1 VKEFQEGKAVFK
13 ADLSGKDKGPGK
25 ARGVFY
31 NPAMRL
37 SRDLHVAFAKQF
49 DFSGIMLD
57 GLAASGIRGIR
68 LNLEAGVNV
77 EFCDKSRIAT
87 EAIADNLK
95 MNGIESKIYNKRVE
109 DLLQDKKYDWIDIDP
124 FGTPAPYL
132 EAALKGLDDG
142 GVLGVAATDTA
153 VLCGAKPSVCKRRYG
168 AVTMRKVA
176 AKEVGVR
183 ILLSRIH
190 KIASEID
197 KGIEPLLC
205 YSEGHH
211 LRVFVRLGEKKDI
224 SLKWITKNMRIVDRE
239 EKDAGG
245 PLWVSK
251 IIKADLV
258 PVIER
263 DPNLKRSGEFKNQTL
278 WRLLETLREEADGP
292 PGLHDIN
299 DIAKSA
305 GIGQTP
311 QRIKI
316 VESIRRLGF
325 FASSSVFS
333 PLGIKT
339 DASEDIRNQAVK
351 LAQSL

>member
-1 VKEFQEGKAVFK
+1 MKEFQEGKAIFK
-13 ADLSGKDKGPGK
+13 ANLSGKDKGPGK
-25 ARGVFY
+25 AKGVFY

-68 LNLEAGVNV
+68 LNLEAGVNI
-77 EFCDKSRIAT
+77 EFCDSSRMAT
-87 EAIADNLK
+87 ETIAWNLE
-95 MNGIESKIYNKRVE
+95 MNGIKSKIYNERVE
-109 DLLQDKKYDWIDIDP
+109 DLLQDRKYDWIDIDP

-132 EAALKGLDDG
+132 EAALKGLNDG
-142 GVLGVAATDTA
+142 GILGVAATDTA
-153 VLCGAKPSVCKRRYG
+153 VLCGAKPSICKKRYG
-168 AVTMRKVA
+168 AVSMRRVA

-190 KIASEID
+190 NIASEMG

-211 LRVFVRLGEKKDI
+211 LRVFVRLGERKDVI
-224 SLKWITKNMRIVDRE
+224 LKWITKDMRIVDRE

-245 PLWVSK
+245 PLWVRK
-251 IIKADLV
+251 IIKAELIPESQDGVLG
-258 PVIER
+258 
-263 DPNLKRSGEFKNQTL
+263 K
-278 WRLLETLREEADGP
+278 LLETLREEANGP

-299 DIAKSA
+299 NIAKTA

-316 VESIRRLGF
+316 VESIRKLGS

-333 PLGIKT
+333 SLGIKT
-339 DASEDIRNQAVK
+339 DAPEDIRNQAVK

>member
-1 VKEFQEGKAVFK
+1 MKEFQEGKAIFK
-13 ADLSGKDKGPGK
+13 ANLSGKDKGPGK
-25 ARGVFY
+25 AKGVFY

-49 DFSGIMLD
+49 NFSGIMLD

-77 EFCDKSRIAT
+77 EFCDSSRMAT
-87 EAIADNLK
+87 ETIAGNLE
-95 MNGIESKIYNKRVE
+95 MNGIKSKIYNERVE
-109 DLLQDKKYDWIDIDP
+109 DLLQDRKYDWIDVDP

-132 EAALKGLDDG
+132 EAALKGLNDG
-142 GVLGVAATDTA
+142 GILGVAATDTA
-153 VLCGAKPSVCKRRYG
+153 VLCGAKPSICMKRYG
-168 AVTMRKVA
+168 AVSMRRVA

-183 ILLSRIH
+183 ILLSMIH
-190 KIASEID
+190 NIASGMG

-211 LRVFVRLGEKKDI
+211 LRVFVRLGERKDVI
-224 SLKWITKNMRIVDRE
+224 LKWITKDMRIVDRE

-245 PLWVSK
+245 PLWVRK
-251 IIKADLV
+251 IIKAELIPESQDGVLG
-258 PVIER
+258 
-263 DPNLKRSGEFKNQTL
+263 K
-278 WRLLETLREEADGP
+278 LLETLREEANGP

-299 DIAKSA
+299 NIAKAA

-316 VESIRRLGF
+316 VESIRKLGS

-333 PLGIKT
+333 SLGIKT
-339 DASEDIRNQAVK
+339 DAPEDIRNQAVK

>member
-1 VKEFQEGKAVFK
+1 MKEFQEGKAIFK
-13 ADLSGKDKGPGK
+13 ANLSGKDKGPGK
-25 ARGVFY
+25 AKGVFY

-77 EFCDKSRIAT
+77 EFCDSSKMAT
-87 EAIADNLK
+87 ETIAENLK
-95 MNGIESKIYNKRVE
+95 MNRIKGKIHNEHVE
-109 DLLQDKKYDWIDIDP
+109 DLLQNRKYDWIDIDP

-132 EAALKGLDDG
+132 EAALKGLNEEG
-142 GVLGVAATDTA
+142 ILGVAATDTA
-153 VLCGAKPSVCKRRYG
+153 VLCGAKPSICKKRYG
-168 AVTMRKVA
+168 AVSMRRVA

-183 ILLSRIH
+183 ILLSKIH
-190 KIASEID
+190 IIASGMG

-211 LRVFVRLGEKKDI
+211 LRVFVRLGKRNNVA
-224 SLKWITKNMRIVDRE
+224 LKWITKDMRIVDRE

-245 PLWVSK
+245 PLWVKK
-251 IIKADLV
+251 IIKAELV
-258 PVIER
+258 PESQEGI
-263 DPNLKRSGEFKNQTL
+263 LG
-278 WRLLETLREEADGP
+278 RLLETLKEEANGP
-292 PGLHDIN
+292 PGLYDIN
-299 DIAKSA
+299 DIAKTA

-316 VESIRRLGF
+316 VESIRKLGS

-339 DASEDIRNQAVK
+339 DAPEDIRNQAVK

>member
-1 VKEFQEGKAVFK
+1 MKEFQEGKAIFK
-13 ADLSGKDKGPGK
+13 ANLSGKDKGPGK
-25 ARGVFY
+25 VKGVFY

-49 DFSGIMLD
+49 NFSGIMLD

-77 EFCDKSRIAT
+77 EFCDSSRMAT
-87 EAIADNLK
+87 ETIAGNLE
-95 MNGIESKIYNKRVE
+95 MNGIKSKIYNERVE
-109 DLLQDKKYDWIDIDP
+109 DLLQDRKYDWIDVDP

-132 EAALKGLDDG
+132 KAALKGLNDG
-142 GVLGVAATDTA
+142 GILGVAATDTA
-153 VLCGAKPSVCKRRYG
+153 VLCGAKPSICKKRYG
-168 AVTMRKVA
+168 AVSMRRVA

-183 ILLSRIH
+183 ILLSMIH
-190 KIASEID
+190 NIASGMG

-211 LRVFVRLGEKKDI
+211 LRVFVRLGERKDVI
-224 SLKWITKNMRIVDRE
+224 LKWITKDMRIVDRE

-245 PLWVSK
+245 PLWVRK
-251 IIKADLV
+251 IIKAELIPESQDGVLG
-258 PVIER
+258 
-263 DPNLKRSGEFKNQTL
+263 K
-278 WRLLETLREEADGP
+278 LLETLREEANGP

-299 DIAKSA
+299 NIAKAA

-316 VESIRRLGF
+316 VESIRKLGS

-333 PLGIKT
+333 SLGIKT
-339 DASEDIRNQAVK
+339 DAPEDIRNQAVK

>member
-1 VKEFQEGKAVFK
+1 MKEFREGKAIFK
-13 ADLSGKDKGPGK
+13 ANLSGKDKGPGK
-25 ARGVFY
+25 AKGVFY

-77 EFCDKSRIAT
+77 EFCDSSKMAT
-87 EAIADNLK
+87 ETIAENLK
-95 MNGIESKIYNKRVE
+95 MNRIKGKIHNEHVE
-109 DLLQDKKYDWIDIDP
+109 DLLQNRKYDWIDIDP

-132 EAALKGLDDG
+132 EAALKGLNEEG
-142 GVLGVAATDTA
+142 ILGVAATDTA
-153 VLCGAKPSVCKRRYG
+153 VLCGAKPSICKKRYG
-168 AVTMRKVA
+168 AVSMRRVA

-183 ILLSRIH
+183 ILLSKIH
-190 KIASEID
+190 IIASGMG

-211 LRVFVRLGEKKDI
+211 LRVFVRLGKRNNVA
-224 SLKWITKNMRIVDRE
+224 LKWITEDMRIVDRE

-245 PLWVSK
+245 PLWVKK
-251 IIKADLV
+251 IIKAELV
-258 PVIER
+258 PESQEGI
-263 DPNLKRSGEFKNQTL
+263 LG
-278 WRLLETLREEADGP
+278 RLLETLREEANGP

-299 DIAKSA
+299 DIAKTA

-316 VESIRRLGF
+316 VESIRKLGS

-339 DASEDIRNQAVK
+339 DAPEDIRNQAVK

>member
-1 VKEFQEGKAVFK
+1 MKEFREGKAIFK
-13 ADLSGKDKGPGK
+13 ANLSGKDKGPGK
-25 ARGVFY
+25 AKGVFY

-37 SRDLHVAFAKQF
+37 SRDLHVIFAKQF

-77 EFCDKSRIAT
+77 EFCDSSRMAT
-87 EAIADNLK
+87 ETIAGNLE
-95 MNGIESKIYNKRVE
+95 MNGIKSKIYNERVE
-109 DLLQDKKYDWIDIDP
+109 DLLQDRKYDWIDIDP

-132 EAALKGLDDG
+132 EAALEGLSDG
-142 GVLGVAATDTA
+142 GILGVAATDTA
-153 VLCGAKPSVCKRRYG
+153 VLCGAKPSICKKRYG
-168 AVTMRKVA
+168 AVSMRRVA

-190 KIASEID
+190 NIASEMG

-211 LRVFVRLGEKKDI
+211 LRVFVRLGERKDI
-224 SLKWITKNMRIVDRE
+224 TLKWITKDMRIVDRE

-245 PLWVSK
+245 PLWVRK
-251 IIKADLV
+251 IIKAELIPESQDGVL
-258 PVIER
+258 
-263 DPNLKRSGEFKNQTL
+263 G
-278 WRLLETLREEADGP
+278 RLLETLREEANGP

-299 DIAKSA
+299 NIAKAA

-316 VESIRRLGF
+316 VESIRKLGS

-339 DASEDIRNQAVK
+339 DATEDIRNQAVK

>member
-1 VKEFQEGKAVFK
+1 MKEFREGKAIFK
-13 ADLSGKDKGPGK
+13 ANLSGKDKGPGK
-25 ARGVFY
+25 AKGVFY
-31 NPAMRL
+31 NPAMKL

-49 DFSGIMLD
+49 DFRGIMLD

-68 LNLEAGVNV
+68 LNLEAKVNV
-77 EFCDKSRIAT
+77 EFCDSSRIAT
-87 EAIADNLK
+87 ETIAENLE
-95 MNGIESKIYNKRVE
+95 MNGIKSKIYNERVE
-109 DLLQDKKYDWIDIDP
+109 DLLQDRKYDWIDIDP

-132 EAALKGLDDG
+132 EAALKGLNDG
-142 GVLGVAATDTA
+142 GILGVAATDTA
-153 VLCGAKPSVCKRRYG
+153 VLCGAKPSICKNRYG
-168 AVTMRKVA
+168 AVSMRRVA

-190 KIASEID
+190 NIASEMD

-211 LRVFVRLGEKKDI
+211 LRVFVRLGERKDDT
-224 SLKWITKNMRIVDRE
+224 LKWITKDMRIVDRE

-245 PLWVSK
+245 PLWVK
-251 IIKADLV
+251 RIINAELIPESQDGVL
-258 PVIER
+258 
-263 DPNLKRSGEFKNQTL
+263 G
-278 WRLLETLREEADGP
+278 RLLETLREEANGP

-299 DIAKSA
+299 DIAKAA

-316 VESIRRLGF
+316 VESIQKLGS

-333 PLGIKT
+333 PLAIKT
-339 DASEDIRNQAVK
+339 DAPEDIRNQAVK

>member
-1 VKEFQEGKAVFK
+1 MKEFQEGKAIFK
-13 ADLSGKDKGPGK
+13 ANLSGKDKGPGK
-25 ARGVFY
+25 AKGVFY

-77 EFCDKSRIAT
+77 EFCDSSKMAT
-87 EAIADNLK
+87 ETIAENLK
-95 MNGIESKIYNKRVE
+95 MNRIKGKIHNEHVE
-109 DLLQDKKYDWIDIDP
+109 DLLQNRKYDWIDIDP

-132 EAALKGLDDG
+132 EAALKGLNEEG
-142 GVLGVAATDTA
+142 ILGVAATDTA
-153 VLCGAKPSVCKRRYG
+153 VLCGAKPSICKKRYG
-168 AVTMRKVA
+168 AVSMRRVA

-183 ILLSRIH
+183 ILLSKIH
-190 KIASEID
+190 IIASGMG

-211 LRVFVRLGEKKDI
+211 LRVFVRLGKRNNVA
-224 SLKWITKNMRIVDRE
+224 LKWITEDMRIVDRE

-245 PLWVSK
+245 PLWVKK
-251 IIKADLV
+251 IIKAELV
-258 PVIER
+258 PESQEGI
-263 DPNLKRSGEFKNQTL
+263 LG
-278 WRLLETLREEADGP
+278 RLLETLREEANGP

-299 DIAKSA
+299 DIAKTA

-316 VESIRRLGF
+316 VESIRKLGS

-339 DASEDIRNQAVK
+339 DAPEDIRNQAVK

>member
-1 VKEFQEGKAVFK
+1 MKEFQEGKAIFK
-13 ADLSGKDKGPGK
+13 ANLSGKDKGPGK
-25 ARGVFY
+25 AKGVFY

-49 DFSGIMLD
+49 NFSGIMLD

-68 LNLEAGVNV
+68 LNLEAGMNV
-77 EFCDKSRIAT
+77 EFCDSSRMAT
-87 EAIADNLK
+87 ETIAGNLE
-95 MNGIESKIYNKRVE
+95 MNGIKSKIYNERVE
-109 DLLQDKKYDWIDIDP
+109 DLLQDRKYDWIDVDP

-132 EAALKGLDDG
+132 EAALKGLNDG
-142 GVLGVAATDTA
+142 GILGVAATDTA
-153 VLCGAKPSVCKRRYG
+153 VLCGAKPSICKKRYG
-168 AVTMRKVA
+168 AVSMRRVA

-183 ILLSRIH
+183 ILLSMIH
-190 KIASEID
+190 NIASGMG

-211 LRVFVRLGEKKDI
+211 LRVFVRLGERKDVI
-224 SLKWITKNMRIVDRE
+224 LKWITKDMRIVDRE

-245 PLWVSK
+245 PLWVRK
-251 IIKADLV
+251 IIKAELIPESQDGVLG
-258 PVIER
+258 
-263 DPNLKRSGEFKNQTL
+263 K
-278 WRLLETLREEADGP
+278 LLETLREEANGP

-299 DIAKSA
+299 NIAKAA

-316 VESIRRLGF
+316 VESIRKLGS

-333 PLGIKT
+333 SLGIKT
-339 DASEDIRNQAVK
+339 DAPEDIRNQAVK

>member
-1 VKEFQEGKAVFK
+1 MKEFQEGKAIFK
-13 ADLSGKDKGPGK
+13 ANLSGKDKGPGK
-25 ARGVFY
+25 AKGVFY

-77 EFCDKSRIAT
+77 EFCDSSRMAT
-87 EAIADNLK
+87 ETIAGNLE
-95 MNGIESKIYNKRVE
+95 MNGIKSKIYNERVE
-109 DLLQDKKYDWIDIDP
+109 DLLQDRKYDWIDVDP

-132 EAALKGLDDG
+132 EAALKGLNDG
-142 GVLGVAATDTA
+142 GILGVAATDTA
-153 VLCGAKPSVCKRRYG
+153 VLCGAKPSICKKRYG
-168 AVTMRKVA
+168 AVSMRRVA

-183 ILLSRIH
+183 ILLSMIH
-190 KIASEID
+190 NIASGMG

-211 LRVFVRLGEKKDI
+211 LRVFVRLGERKDVI
-224 SLKWITKNMRIVDRE
+224 LKWITKDMRIVDRE

-245 PLWVSK
+245 PLWVRK
-251 IIKADLV
+251 IIKAELIPESQDGVLG
-258 PVIER
+258 
-263 DPNLKRSGEFKNQTL
+263 K
-278 WRLLETLREEADGP
+278 LLETLREEANGP

-299 DIAKSA
+299 NIAKAA

-316 VESIRRLGF
+316 VESIRKLGS

-333 PLGIKT
+333 SLGIKT
-339 DASEDIRNQAVK
+339 DAPEDIRNQAVK

>member
-1 VKEFQEGKAVFK
+1 MKEFREGKAIFK
-13 ADLSGKDKGPGK
+13 ANLSGKDKGPGK
-25 ARGVFY
+25 AKGVFY

-37 SRDLHVAFAKQF
+37 SRDLHVIFAKQF

-68 LNLEAGVNV
+68 LNLEAGVNA
-77 EFCDKSRIAT
+77 EFCDSSRIAT
-87 EAIADNLK
+87 ETIAGNLE
-95 MNGIESKIYNKRVE
+95 MNGIKSKIYNERVE
-109 DLLQDKKYDWIDIDP
+109 DLLQDRKYDWIDIDP

-132 EAALKGLDDG
+132 EAALKGLNDG
-142 GVLGVAATDTA
+142 GILGVAATDTA
-153 VLCGAKPSVCKRRYG
+153 VLCGAKPSICKKRYG
-168 AVTMRKVA
+168 SVSMRRVA
-176 AKEVGVR
+176 AKEMGVR

-190 KIASEID
+190 NIASGMD

-211 LRVFVRLGEKKDI
+211 LRVFVRLGERKDVT
-224 SLKWITKNMRIVDRE
+224 LKWITKDMRIVDRE

-245 PLWVSK
+245 PLWVRK
-251 IIKADLV
+251 IIKAELIPESQDGVLG
-258 PVIER
+258 
-263 DPNLKRSGEFKNQTL
+263 K
-278 WRLLETLREEADGP
+278 LLETLREEANGP

-299 DIAKSA
+299 NIAKAA

-316 VESIRRLGF
+316 VESIRKLGS

-339 DASEDIRNQAVK
+339 DATEDIRNQAVK

>member
-1 VKEFQEGKAVFK
+1 MKEFQEGKAIFK
-13 ADLSGKDKGPGK
+13 ANLSGKDKGPGK
-25 ARGVFY
+25 AKGVFY

-49 DFSGIMLD
+49 NFSGIMLD

-77 EFCDKSRIAT
+77 EFCDSSRMAT
-87 EAIADNLK
+87 ETIAGNLE
-95 MNGIESKIYNKRVE
+95 MNGIKSKIYNERVE
-109 DLLQDKKYDWIDIDP
+109 DLLQDRKYDWIDVDP

-132 EAALKGLDDG
+132 EAALKGLNDG
-142 GVLGVAATDTA
+142 GILGVAATDTA
-153 VLCGAKPSVCKRRYG
+153 VLCGAKPSICKKRYG
-168 AVTMRKVA
+168 AVSMRRVA

-183 ILLSRIH
+183 ILLSMIH
-190 KIASEID
+190 NIASGMG

-211 LRVFVRLGEKKDI
+211 LRVFVRLGERKDVI
-224 SLKWITKNMRIVDRE
+224 LKWITKDMRIVDRE

-245 PLWVSK
+245 PLWVRK
-251 IIKADLV
+251 IIKAELIPESQDGVLG
-258 PVIER
+258 
-263 DPNLKRSGEFKNQTL
+263 K
-278 WRLLETLREEADGP
+278 LLETLREEANGP

-299 DIAKSA
+299 NIAKAA

-316 VESIRRLGF
+316 VESIRKLGS

-333 PLGIKT
+333 SLGIKT
-339 DASEDIRNQAVK
+339 DAPEDIRNQAVK

>member
-1 VKEFQEGKAVFK
+1 MKEFQEGKAIFK
-13 ADLSGKDKGPGK
+13 ANLSGKDKGPGK
-25 ARGVFY
+25 AKGVFY

-68 LNLEAGVNV
+68 LNLEAGVNI
-77 EFCDKSRIAT
+77 EFCDSSRMAT
-87 EAIADNLK
+87 ETIAWNLE
-95 MNGIESKIYNKRVE
+95 MNGIKSKIYNERVE
-109 DLLQDKKYDWIDIDP
+109 DLLQDRKYDWIDIDP

-132 EAALKGLDDG
+132 EAALKGLNDG
-142 GVLGVAATDTA
+142 GILGVAATDTA
-153 VLCGAKPSVCKRRYG
+153 VLCGAKPSICKKRYG
-168 AVTMRKVA
+168 AVSMRRVA

-190 KIASEID
+190 NIASEMG

-211 LRVFVRLGEKKDI
+211 LRVFVRLGERKDI
-224 SLKWITKNMRIVDRE
+224 TLKWITKDMRIVDRE

-245 PLWVSK
+245 PLWVRK
-251 IIKADLV
+251 IIKAELIPESQDGVL
-258 PVIER
+258 
-263 DPNLKRSGEFKNQTL
+263 G
-278 WRLLETLREEADGP
+278 RLLETLREEANGP

-299 DIAKSA
+299 DIAKAA

-316 VESIRRLGF
+316 VESIRKLGS

-339 DASEDIRNQAVK
+339 DATEDIRNQAVK

>member
-1 VKEFQEGKAVFK
+1 MKEFQEGKAIFK
-13 ADLSGKDKGPGK
+13 ANLSGKDKGPGK
-25 ARGVFY
+25 AKGVFY

-49 DFSGIMLD
+49 NFSGIMLD

-77 EFCDKSRIAT
+77 EFCDSSRMAT
-87 EAIADNLK
+87 ETIAGNLE
-95 MNGIESKIYNKRVE
+95 MNGIKSKIYNERVE
-109 DLLQDKKYDWIDIDP
+109 DLLQDRKYDWIDVDP

-132 EAALKGLDDG
+132 EAALKGLNDG
-142 GVLGVAATDTA
+142 GILGVAATDTA
-153 VLCGAKPSVCKRRYG
+153 VLCGAKPSICKKRYG
-168 AVTMRKVA
+168 AVSMRRVA

-183 ILLSRIH
+183 ILLSMIH
-190 KIASEID
+190 NIASGMG

-211 LRVFVRLGEKKDI
+211 LRVFVRLGERKDVI
-224 SLKWITKNMRIVDRE
+224 LKWITKDMRIVDRE

-245 PLWVSK
+245 PLWVRK
-251 IIKADLV
+251 IIKAELIPESQDGVL
-258 PVIER
+258 
-263 DPNLKRSGEFKNQTL
+263 G
-278 WRLLETLREEADGP
+278 RLLETLREEANGP

-299 DIAKSA
+299 NIAKAA

-316 VESIRRLGF
+316 VESIRKLGS

-339 DASEDIRNQAVK
+339 DAPEDIRNQAVK

>member
-1 VKEFQEGKAVFK
+1 MKEFQEGKAIFK
-13 ADLSGKDKGPGK
+13 ANLSGKDKGPGK
-25 ARGVFY
+25 AKGVFY

-77 EFCDKSRIAT
+77 EFCDSSKMAT
-87 EAIADNLK
+87 ETIAENLK
-95 MNGIESKIYNKRVE
+95 MNRIKGKIHNEHVE
-109 DLLQDKKYDWIDIDP
+109 DLLQNRKYDWIDIDP

-132 EAALKGLDDG
+132 EVALKGLNDG
-142 GVLGVAATDTA
+142 GILGVAATDTA
-153 VLCGAKPSVCKRRYG
+153 VLCGAKPSICKKRYG
-168 AVTMRKVA
+168 AVSMRRVA

-183 ILLSRIH
+183 ILLSKIH
-190 KIASEID
+190 IIASGMG

-211 LRVFVRLGEKKDI
+211 LRVFVRLGKRNNVA
-224 SLKWITKNMRIVDRE
+224 LKWITEDMRIVDRE

-245 PLWVSK
+245 PLWVKK
-251 IIKADLV
+251 IIKAELV
-258 PVIER
+258 PESQEGI
-263 DPNLKRSGEFKNQTL
+263 LG
-278 WRLLETLREEADGP
+278 RLLETLREEANGP

-299 DIAKSA
+299 DIAKTA

-316 VESIRRLGF
+316 VESIRKLGS

-339 DASEDIRNQAVK
+339 DAPEDIRNQAVK

>member
-1 VKEFQEGKAVFK
+1 VKEFQEGKAIFK
-13 ADLSGKDKGPGK
+13 ANLSGKDKGPGK
-25 ARGVFY
+25 AKGVFY

-68 LNLEAGVNV
+68 LNLEAGVNI
-77 EFCDKSRIAT
+77 EFCDSSRMAT
-87 EAIADNLK
+87 ETIAWNLE
-95 MNGIESKIYNKRVE
+95 MNGIKSKIYNERVE
-109 DLLQDKKYDWIDIDP
+109 DLLQDRKYDWIDIDP

-132 EAALKGLDDG
+132 EAALKGLNDG
-142 GVLGVAATDTA
+142 GILGVAATDTA
-153 VLCGAKPSVCKRRYG
+153 VLCGAKPSICKKRYG
-168 AVTMRKVA
+168 SVSMRRVA
-176 AKEVGVR
+176 AKEMGVR

-190 KIASEID
+190 NIASGMD

-211 LRVFVRLGEKKDI
+211 LRVFVRLGERKDVT
-224 SLKWITKNMRIVDRE
+224 LKWITKDMRIVDRE

-245 PLWVSK
+245 PLWVRK
-251 IIKADLV
+251 IIKAELIPESQDGVL
-258 PVIER
+258 
-263 DPNLKRSGEFKNQTL
+263 G
-278 WRLLETLREEADGP
+278 RLLETLREEANGP

-299 DIAKSA
+299 NIAKAA

-316 VESIRRLGF
+316 VESIRKLGS

-339 DASEDIRNQAVK
+339 DAPEDIRNQAVK

>member
-1 VKEFQEGKAVFK
+1 VKEFQEGKAIFK
-13 ADLSGKDKGPGK
+13 ANLSGKDKGPGK
-25 ARGVFY
+25 VKGVFY

-49 DFSGIMLD
+49 NFSGIMLD

-77 EFCDKSRIAT
+77 EFCDSSRMAT
-87 EAIADNLK
+87 ETIAGNLE
-95 MNGIESKIYNKRVE
+95 MNGIKSKIYNERVE
-109 DLLQDKKYDWIDIDP
+109 DLLQDRKYDWIDVDP

-132 EAALKGLDDG
+132 KAALKGLNDG
-142 GVLGVAATDTA
+142 GILGVAATDTA
-153 VLCGAKPSVCKRRYG
+153 VLCGAKPSICMKRYG
-168 AVTMRKVA
+168 AVSMRRVA

-183 ILLSRIH
+183 ILLSMIH
-190 KIASEID
+190 NIASGMG

-211 LRVFVRLGEKKDI
+211 LRVFVRLGERKDVI
-224 SLKWITKNMRIVDRE
+224 LKWITKDMRIVDRE

-245 PLWVSK
+245 PLWVRK
-251 IIKADLV
+251 IIKAELIPESQDGVLG
-258 PVIER
+258 
-263 DPNLKRSGEFKNQTL
+263 K
-278 WRLLETLREEADGP
+278 LLETLREEANGP

-299 DIAKSA
+299 NIAKAA

-316 VESIRRLGF
+316 VESIRKLGS

-333 PLGIKT
+333 SLGIKT
-339 DASEDIRNQAVK
+339 DAPEDIRNQAVK

>member
-1 VKEFQEGKAVFK
+1 MKEFQEGKAIFK
-13 ADLSGKDKGPGK
+13 ANLSGKDKGPGK
-25 ARGVFY
+25 AKGVFY

-49 DFSGIMLD
+49 NFSGIMLD

-77 EFCDKSRIAT
+77 EFCDCSWMAT
-87 EAIADNLK
+87 ETIAENLE
-95 MNGIESKIYNKRVE
+95 MNGIKSKIYNERVE
-109 DLLQDKKYDWIDIDP
+109 DLLQDRKYDWIDVDP

-132 EAALKGLDDG
+132 KAALKGLNDG
-142 GVLGVAATDTA
+142 GILGVAATDTA
-153 VLCGAKPSVCKRRYG
+153 VLCGAKPSICMKRYG
-168 AVTMRKVA
+168 AVSMRRVA

-183 ILLSRIH
+183 ILLSKIH
-190 KIASEID
+190 NIVSKIG

-211 LRVFVRLGEKKDI
+211 LRVFVRLGERKDVI
-224 SLKWITKNMRIVDRE
+224 LKWITKDMRIVDRE

-245 PLWVSK
+245 PLWVRK
-251 IIKADLV
+251 IIKAELIPESQDGVLG
-258 PVIER
+258 
-263 DPNLKRSGEFKNQTL
+263 K
-278 WRLLETLREEADGP
+278 LLETLREEANGP

-299 DIAKSA
+299 NIAKAA

-316 VESIRRLGF
+316 VESIRKLGS

-333 PLGIKT
+333 SLGIKT
-339 DASEDIRNQAVK
+339 DAPEDIRNQAVK

>member
-1 VKEFQEGKAVFK
+1 VKEFQEGKAIFK
-13 ADLSGKDKGPGK
+13 ANLSGKDKGPGK
-25 ARGVFY
+25 AKGVFY

-77 EFCDKSRIAT
+77 EFCDCSWMAT
-87 EAIADNLK
+87 ETIAENLE
-95 MNGIESKIYNKRVE
+95 MNGIKSKIYNERVE
-109 DLLQDKKYDWIDIDP
+109 DLLQDRKYDWIDIDP

-132 EAALKGLDDG
+132 EAALKGLNDG
-142 GVLGVAATDTA
+142 GILGVAATDTA
-153 VLCGAKPSVCKRRYG
+153 VLCGAKPSICKKRYG
-168 AVTMRKVA
+168 SVSMRRVA

-183 ILLSRIH
+183 ILLSKIH
-190 KIASEID
+190 NIASEIG

-211 LRVFVRLGEKKDI
+211 LRVFVRLGERMDVT
-224 SLKWITKNMRIVDRE
+224 LKWISKDMRIVDRE

-245 PLWVSK
+245 PLWVRK
-251 IIKADLV
+251 IIKAELIPESQDGVL
-258 PVIER
+258 
-263 DPNLKRSGEFKNQTL
+263 G
-278 WRLLETLREEADGP
+278 RLLETLREEANGP

-299 DIAKSA
+299 NIAKAA

-316 VESIRRLGF
+316 VESIRKLGS

-339 DASEDIRNQAVK
+339 DATEDIRNQAVK

>member
-1 VKEFQEGKAVFK
+1 MKEFQEGKAIFK
-13 ADLSGKDKGPGK
+13 ANLSGKDKGPGK
-25 ARGVFY
+25 AKGVFY

-77 EFCDKSRIAT
+77 EFCDSSKMAT
-87 EAIADNLK
+87 ETIAENLK
-95 MNGIESKIYNKRVE
+95 MNRIKGKIHNEHVE
-109 DLLQDKKYDWIDIDP
+109 DLLQNRKYDWIDIDP

-132 EAALKGLDDG
+132 EAALKGLNEEG
-142 GVLGVAATDTA
+142 ILGVAATDTA
-153 VLCGAKPSVCKRRYG
+153 VLCGAKPSICKKRYG
-168 AVTMRKVA
+168 AVSMRRVA

-183 ILLSRIH
+183 ILLSKIH
-190 KIASEID
+190 IIASGMG

-211 LRVFVRLGEKKDI
+211 LRVFVRLGKRNNVA
-224 SLKWITKNMRIVDRE
+224 LKWITEDMRIVDRE

-245 PLWVSK
+245 PLWVKK
-251 IIKADLV
+251 IIKAELV
-258 PVIER
+258 PKSQER
-263 DPNLKRSGEFKNQTL
+263 ILG
-278 WRLLETLREEADGP
+278 RLLETLREEANGP

-299 DIAKSA
+299 DIAKTA

-316 VESIRRLGF
+316 VESIRKLGS

-339 DASEDIRNQAVK
+339 DAPEDIRNQAVK

>member
-1 VKEFQEGKAVFK
+1 MKEFQEGKAIFK
-13 ADLSGKDKGPGK
+13 ANLSGKDKGPGK
-25 ARGVFY
+25 AKGVFY

-68 LNLEAGVNV
+68 LNLEAGVNI
-77 EFCDKSRIAT
+77 EFCDSSRMAT
-87 EAIADNLK
+87 ETIAWNLE
-95 MNGIESKIYNKRVE
+95 MNGIKSKIYNERVE
-109 DLLQDKKYDWIDIDP
+109 DLLQDRKYDWIDIDP

-132 EAALKGLDDG
+132 EAALKGLNDG
-142 GVLGVAATDTA
+142 GILGVAATDTA
-153 VLCGAKPSVCKRRYG
+153 VLCGAKPSICKKRYG
-168 AVTMRKVA
+168 SVSMRRVA
-176 AKEVGVR
+176 AKEMGVR

-190 KIASEID
+190 NIASGMD

-211 LRVFVRLGEKKDI
+211 LRVFVRLGERKDVT
-224 SLKWITKNMRIVDRE
+224 LKWITKDMRIVDRE

-245 PLWVSK
+245 PLWVRK
-251 IIKADLV
+251 IIKAELIPESQDGVL
-258 PVIER
+258 
-263 DPNLKRSGEFKNQTL
+263 G
-278 WRLLETLREEADGP
+278 RLLETLREEANGP

-299 DIAKSA
+299 NIAKAA

-316 VESIRRLGF
+316 VESIRKLGS

-339 DASEDIRNQAVK
+339 DAPEDIRNQAVK

>member
-1 VKEFQEGKAVFK
+1 VKEFREGKAIFK
-13 ADLSGKDKGPGK
+13 ANLSGKDKGPGK
-25 ARGVFY
+25 AKGVFY

-57 GLAASGIRGIR
+57 GLAASGIRGMR

-77 EFCDKSRIAT
+77 EFCDSSRMAT
-87 EAIADNLK
+87 ETIAENLK
-95 MNGIESKIYNKRVE
+95 MNGIKSKIFNERVE
-109 DLLQDKKYDWIDIDP
+109 DLLQDRKYDWIDIDP

-132 EAALKGLDDG
+132 EAALNGLNDG
-142 GVLGVAATDTA
+142 GILGVAATDTA
-153 VLCGAKPSVCKRRYG
+153 VLCGAKPSICKKRYG
-168 AVTMRKVA
+168 AVSMRRVA

-183 ILLSRIH
+183 ILLSGIH
-190 KIASEID
+190 NIASGMG

-211 LRVFVRLGEKKDI
+211 LRVFVRLGERKDI
-224 SLKWITKNMRIVDRE
+224 ALKWITKDMRIVDRE

-245 PLWVSK
+245 PLWVRK
-251 IIKADLV
+251 IIKAELIPESQDGVL
-258 PVIER
+258 
-263 DPNLKRSGEFKNQTL
+263 G
-278 WRLLETLREEADGP
+278 RLLETLREEAEGP

-299 DIAKSA
+299 DIAKAA

-316 VESIRRLGF
+316 VESIRKLGS

-339 DASEDIRNQAVK
+339 DAPEDIRNQAVK

>member
-1 VKEFQEGKAVFK
+1 MKEFREGKAIFK
-13 ADLSGKDKGPGK
+13 ANLSGKDKGPGK
-25 ARGVFY
+25 AKGVFY

-37 SRDLHVAFAKQF
+37 SRDLHVIFAKQF

-77 EFCDKSRIAT
+77 EFCDSSRMAT
-87 EAIADNLK
+87 ETIAENLK
-95 MNGIESKIYNKRVE
+95 MNGIESKIYNERVE
-109 DLLQDKKYDWIDIDP
+109 DLLQDRKYDWIDIDP
-124 FGTPAPYL
+124 FGTPDPYL
-132 EAALKGLDDG
+132 EAALKGLRDG
-142 GVLGVAATDTA
+142 GILGVAATDTA
-153 VLCGAKPSVCKRRYG
+153 VLCGAKPSICKKRYG
-168 AVTMRKVA
+168 AVSMRRVA

-190 KIASEID
+190 NIASEMG

-211 LRVFVRLGEKKDI
+211 LRVFVRLGERKDI
-224 SLKWITKNMRIVDRE
+224 ALKWITKDMRIVDRE

-245 PLWVSK
+245 PLWVRK
-251 IIKADLV
+251 IIKAELIPESQDGVL
-258 PVIER
+258 
-263 DPNLKRSGEFKNQTL
+263 G
-278 WRLLETLREEADGP
+278 RLLETLREEANGP

-299 DIAKSA
+299 DIAKAA

-311 QRIKI
+311 QRNKI
-316 VESIRRLGF
+316 VESIRKLGS

-339 DASEDIRNQAVK
+339 DAPEDIRNQAVK

>member
-1 VKEFQEGKAVFK
+1 MKEFQEGKAIFK
-13 ADLSGKDKGPGK
+13 ANLSGKDKGPGK
-25 ARGVFY
+25 AKGVFY

-49 DFSGIMLD
+49 NFSGIMLD

-77 EFCDKSRIAT
+77 EFCDSSRMAT
-87 EAIADNLK
+87 ETIAGNLE
-95 MNGIESKIYNKRVE
+95 MNGIKSKIYNERVE
-109 DLLQDKKYDWIDIDP
+109 DLLQDRKYDWIDVDP

-132 EAALKGLDDG
+132 KAALKGLNDG
-142 GVLGVAATDTA
+142 GILGVAATDTA
-153 VLCGAKPSVCKRRYG
+153 VLCGAKPSICKKRYG
-168 AVTMRKVA
+168 AVSMRRVA

-183 ILLSRIH
+183 ILLSMIH
-190 KIASEID
+190 NIASGMG

-211 LRVFVRLGEKKDI
+211 LRVFVRLGERKDVI
-224 SLKWITKNMRIVDRE
+224 LKWITKDMRIVDRE

-245 PLWVSK
+245 PLWVRK
-251 IIKADLV
+251 IIKAELIPESQDGVLG
-258 PVIER
+258 
-263 DPNLKRSGEFKNQTL
+263 K
-278 WRLLETLREEADGP
+278 LLETLREEANGP

-299 DIAKSA
+299 NIAKAA

-316 VESIRRLGF
+316 VESIRKLGS

-333 PLGIKT
+333 SLGIKT
-339 DASEDIRNQAVK
+339 DAPEDIRNQAVK

>member
-1 VKEFQEGKAVFK
+1 MKEFREGKAIFK
-13 ADLSGKDKGPGK
+13 ANLSGKDKGPGK
-25 ARGVFY
+25 AKGVFY

-37 SRDLHVAFAKQF
+37 SRDLHVTFAKQF

-77 EFCDKSRIAT
+77 EFCDSSRMAT
-87 EAIADNLK
+87 ETIAGNLE
-95 MNGIESKIYNKRVE
+95 MNGIKSKIYNERVE
-109 DLLQDKKYDWIDIDP
+109 DLLQNRKYDWIDIDP

-132 EAALKGLDDG
+132 KAALKGLRNG
-142 GVLGVAATDTA
+142 GILGIAATDTA
-153 VLCGAKPSVCKRRYG
+153 VLCGAKPSICKKRYG
-168 AVTMRKVA
+168 AVSMRRVA

-190 KIASEID
+190 NIASGMD
-197 KGIEPLLC
+197 KGIEQLLC

-211 LRVFVRLGEKKDI
+211 LRVFVRLGERKDI
-224 SLKWITKNMRIVDRE
+224 ALKWITKDMRIVDRK

-245 PLWVSK
+245 PLWVRK
-251 IIKADLV
+251 IIKAELIPESQDGIL
-258 PVIER
+258 
-263 DPNLKRSGEFKNQTL
+263 G
-278 WRLLETLREEADGP
+278 RLLETLREEANGP

-299 DIAKSA
+299 DIAKAA

-316 VESIRRLGF
+316 VESIRKLGS

-339 DASEDIRNQAVK
+339 DAPEDIRNQAVK

>member
-1 VKEFQEGKAVFK
+1 MKEFQEGKAIFK
-13 ADLSGKDKGPGK
+13 ANLSGKDKGPGK
-25 ARGVFY
+25 AKGVFY

-49 DFSGIMLD
+49 NFSGIMLD

-77 EFCDKSRIAT
+77 EFCDSSRMAT
-87 EAIADNLK
+87 ETIAGNLE
-95 MNGIESKIYNKRVE
+95 MNGIKSKIYNERVE
-109 DLLQDKKYDWIDIDP
+109 DLLQDRKYDWIDVDP

-132 EAALKGLDDG
+132 KAALKGLNDG
-142 GVLGVAATDTA
+142 GILGVAATDTA
-153 VLCGAKPSVCKRRYG
+153 VLCGAKPSICMKRYG
-168 AVTMRKVA
+168 AVSMRRVA

-183 ILLSRIH
+183 ILLSMIH
-190 KIASEID
+190 NIASGMG

-211 LRVFVRLGEKKDI
+211 LRVFVRLGERKDVI
-224 SLKWITKNMRIVDRE
+224 LKWITKDMRIVDRE

-245 PLWVSK
+245 PLWVRK
-251 IIKADLV
+251 IIKAELIPESQDGVLG
-258 PVIER
+258 
-263 DPNLKRSGEFKNQTL
+263 K
-278 WRLLETLREEADGP
+278 LLETLREEANGP

-299 DIAKSA
+299 NIAKAA

-316 VESIRRLGF
+316 VESIRKLGS

-333 PLGIKT
+333 SLGIKT
-339 DASEDIRNQAVK
+339 DAPEDIRNQAVK

>member
-1 VKEFQEGKAVFK
+1 MKEFQEGKAIFK
-13 ADLSGKDKGPGK
+13 ANLSGKDKGPGK
-25 ARGVFY
+25 AKGVFY

-49 DFSGIMLD
+49 NFSGIMLD

-77 EFCDKSRIAT
+77 EFCDSSRMAT
-87 EAIADNLK
+87 ETIAGNLE
-95 MNGIESKIYNKRVE
+95 MNGIKSKIYNERVE
-109 DLLQDKKYDWIDIDP
+109 DLLQDRKYDWIDIDP

-132 EAALKGLDDG
+132 EAALKGLNDG
-142 GVLGVAATDTA
+142 GILGVAATDTA
-153 VLCGAKPSVCKRRYG
+153 VLCGAKPSICMKRYG
-168 AVTMRKVA
+168 AVSMRRVA

-183 ILLSRIH
+183 ILLSKIH
-190 KIASEID
+190 NIVSKIG

-211 LRVFVRLGEKKDI
+211 LRVFVRLGERKDVT
-224 SLKWITKNMRIVDRE
+224 LKWISKDMRIVDRE

-245 PLWVSK
+245 PLWVRK
-251 IIKADLV
+251 IIKAELIPESQDGVLG
-258 PVIER
+258 
-263 DPNLKRSGEFKNQTL
+263 K
-278 WRLLETLREEADGP
+278 LLETLREEANGP

-299 DIAKSA
+299 NIAKAA

-316 VESIRRLGF
+316 VESIRKLGS

-333 PLGIKT
+333 SLGIKT
-339 DASEDIRNQAVK
+339 DAPEDIRNQAVK

>member
-1 VKEFQEGKAVFK
+1 MKEFREGKAIFK
-13 ADLSGKDKGPGK
+13 ANLSGKDKGPGK
-25 ARGVFY
+25 AKGVFY

-68 LNLEAGVNV
+68 LNLEAGVNI
-77 EFCDKSRIAT
+77 EFCDSSRMAT
-87 EAIADNLK
+87 ETIAWNLE
-95 MNGIESKIYNKRVE
+95 MNGIKSKIYNERVE
-109 DLLQDKKYDWIDIDP
+109 DLLQDRKYDWIDIDP

-132 EAALKGLDDG
+132 EAALKGLNDG
-142 GVLGVAATDTA
+142 GILGVAATDTA
-153 VLCGAKPSVCKRRYG
+153 VLCGAKPSICKKRYG
-168 AVTMRKVA
+168 SVSMRRVA

-190 KIASEID
+190 NIASGMD

-211 LRVFVRLGEKKDI
+211 LRVFVRLGERNDVI
-224 SLKWITKNMRIVDRE
+224 RKWITKDMRIVDRE

-245 PLWVSK
+245 PLWVRK
-251 IIKADLV
+251 IIKAELIPESQDGVL
-258 PVIER
+258 
-263 DPNLKRSGEFKNQTL
+263 G
-278 WRLLETLREEADGP
+278 RLLETLREEANGP

-299 DIAKSA
+299 NIAKAA

-316 VESIRRLGF
+316 VESIRKLGS

-339 DASEDIRNQAVK
+339 DAPEDIRNQAVK

>member
-1 VKEFQEGKAVFK
+1 MKEFQEGKAIFK
-13 ADLSGKDKGPGK
+13 ANLSGKDKGPGK
-25 ARGVFY
+25 AKGVFY

-68 LNLEAGVNV
+68 LNLEAGVNI
-77 EFCDKSRIAT
+77 EFCDSSRMAT
-87 EAIADNLK
+87 ETIAWNLE
-95 MNGIESKIYNKRVE
+95 MNGIKSKIYNERVE
-109 DLLQDKKYDWIDIDP
+109 DLLQDRKYDWIDIDP

-132 EAALKGLDDG
+132 EAALKGLNDG
-142 GVLGVAATDTA
+142 GILGVAATDTA
-153 VLCGAKPSVCKRRYG
+153 VLCGAKPSICKKRYG
-168 AVTMRKVA
+168 SVSMRRVA
-176 AKEVGVR
+176 AKEMGVR

-190 KIASEID
+190 NIASGMD

-211 LRVFVRLGEKKDI
+211 LRVFVRLGERKDVI
-224 SLKWITKNMRIVDRE
+224 LKWITKDMRIVDRE

-245 PLWVSK
+245 PLWVRK
-251 IIKADLV
+251 IIKAELIPESQDGVL
-258 PVIER
+258 
-263 DPNLKRSGEFKNQTL
+263 G
-278 WRLLETLREEADGP
+278 RLLETLREEANGP

-299 DIAKSA
+299 NIAKAA

-316 VESIRRLGF
+316 VESIRKLGS

-339 DASEDIRNQAVK
+339 DATEDIRNQAVK

>member
-1 VKEFQEGKAVFK
+1 MKEFQEGKAIFK
-13 ADLSGKDKGPGK
+13 ANLSGKDKGPGK
-25 ARGVFY
+25 AKGVFY

-77 EFCDKSRIAT
+77 EFCDSSRMAT
-87 EAIADNLK
+87 ETIAGNLE
-95 MNGIESKIYNKRVE
+95 MNGIKSKIYNERVE
-109 DLLQDKKYDWIDIDP
+109 DLLQDRKYDWIDVDP

-132 EAALKGLDDG
+132 EAALKGLNDG
-142 GVLGVAATDTA
+142 GILGVAATDTA
-153 VLCGAKPSVCKRRYG
+153 VLCGAKPSICKKRYG
-168 AVTMRKVA
+168 AVSMRRVA

-183 ILLSRIH
+183 ILLSMIH
-190 KIASEID
+190 NIASGMG

-211 LRVFVRLGEKKDI
+211 LRVFVRLGERKDVI
-224 SLKWITKNMRIVDRE
+224 LKWITKDMRIVDRE

-245 PLWVSK
+245 PLWVRK
-251 IIKADLV
+251 IIKAELIPESQDGVLG
-258 PVIER
+258 
-263 DPNLKRSGEFKNQTL
+263 K
-278 WRLLETLREEADGP
+278 LLETLREEANGP

-299 DIAKSA
+299 NIAKAA

-316 VESIRRLGF
+316 VESIRKLGS

-339 DASEDIRNQAVK
+339 DATEDIRNQAVK